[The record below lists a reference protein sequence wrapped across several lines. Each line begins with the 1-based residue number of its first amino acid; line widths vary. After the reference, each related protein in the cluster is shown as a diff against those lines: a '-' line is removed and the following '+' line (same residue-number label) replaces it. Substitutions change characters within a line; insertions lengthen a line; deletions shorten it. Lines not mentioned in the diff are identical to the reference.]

1 MTPRTTSLRR
11 RDFLARMTGVVVGP
25 LVAGLACGPGE
36 GASGGGGGAGGA
48 EGAGASAGGVGA
60 GAASGAGASGGS
72 TGAPELVRASWAGYD
87 DAVAVDALAGPIQF
101 NIPQQSLPLDGPA
114 LDAVRRSGITAVNI
128 TVNARPTDQ
137 VSAYE
142 ATVAKM
148 SSWTREVDA
157 HPDVLSLA
165 RTVGE
170 IREAKEAGRLALV
183 YGFQDGV
190 PFEDDLDRLDELHD
204 VGLRI
209 IQPTYNVQNR
219 LGSGCLA
226 PTDEGLTE
234 LGREAVARM
243 ESLGILL
250 DLSHCGPRTTLDGI
264 RAASGPVSIT
274 HSGCSAVFDHPRSKD
289 DETLRLL
296 ADRGGVVGI
305 YLMPFL
311 NPEGPPTAEDVILH
325 IEHALDVCGEDHVGI
340 GSDQGIVPLDVS
352 GDFQSRFDAVS
363 ADRAAAGIAAPRED
377 TVPYVPQ
384 LNHPRRLEAIAGLM
398 AERGHPDR
406 VVEKVL
412 GANFMRLFDD
422 VWA

>member
-1 MTPRTTSLRR
+1 MSPRTMSLRR
-11 RDFLARMTGVVVGP
+11 REFLARMAGCVVGP
-25 LVAGLACGPGE
+25 LAAGFACGPGE
-36 GASGGGGGAGGA
+36 GAPGGGAGAGGA
-48 EGAGASAGGVGA
+48 EGAGTGAAGA
-60 GAASGAGASGGS
+60 GAGSGPGVSGSGTS
-72 TGAPELVRASWAGYD
+72 TAPELVRASWAGYD
-87 DAVAVDALAGPIQF
+87 DAVVVDALAGPIQF

-114 LDAVRRSGITAVNI
+114 LESVRRSGITAVNL
-128 TVNARPTDQ
+128 TVNARGTDQ

-148 SSWTREVDA
+148 SAWTREVDA
-157 HPDVLSLA
+157 HPDVLALA

-170 IREAKEAGRLALV
+170 IREAKEAGRLGLV

-190 PFEDDLDRLDELHD
+190 PFEDDLDRLDELYE

-209 IQPTYNVQNR
+209 VQPTYNVQNR

-243 ESLGILL
+243 ESSGILL

-264 RAASGPVSIT
+264 RAASGPVSVT
-274 HSGCSAVFDHPRSKD
+274 HTGCKAVFDHPRSKD

-296 ADRGGVVGI
+296 AEGGGVVGV

-311 NPEGPPTAEDVILH
+311 NPEGAPTAEDVLRH

-352 GDFQSRFDAVS
+352 GDFRERFDAVS

-377 TVPYVPQ
+377 TIPYVPQ

-412 GANFMRLFDD
+412 GANFMRLFGE